1 MKFETDL
8 YVFSPYISRSEQK
21 VRYQEIFVD
30 EPIHRLK
37 SACSNWSF
45 SSEEAMK
52 NMLDSVWSRPLTIRR
67 DYTSIMEGNFDFL
80 IDNNSGL
87 VFRSL
92 GSYHERSMAVL
103 YALYNDILLDEEE
116 PTLFESERHIDQY
129 AAEYLKKG
137 MGAFQS
143 SVSVKTGKRQL
154 NCCESFFD
162 NFPDDA
168 YDLFSEYKIR
178 YMDNHFR

>member
-1 MKFETDL
+1 MNCKTDL
-8 YVFSPYISRSEQK
+8 YVFSPDISRDEQQE
-21 VRYQEIFVD
+21 RYQEIFFND
-30 EPIHRLK
+30 PLNRIKL
-37 SACSNWSF
+37 ACSKWNAQ
-45 SSEEAMK
+45 SESAVK
-52 NMLDSVWSRPLTIRR
+52 FMLNSVWSRPLTIQR
-67 DYTSIMEGNFDFL
+67 DYTNIMEGKFDFL
-80 IDNNSGL
+80 IDNQSGL
-87 VFRSL
+87 VFRAL

-103 YALYNDILLDEEE
+103 YALYKGYQLDEDE
-116 PTLFESERHIDQY
+116 PTLFESERQIDKY

-143 SVSVKTGKRQL
+143 SVSVKTGKKQL

-178 YMDNHFR
+178 YMD